1 MSSTGT
7 RGVLL
12 GVGEVARRLDVS
24 KATVYRLVA
33 SGELPAIRL
42 GGIGASVRLDEAT
55 LERWIR
61 DHQTT
66 AKENQHG

>member
-1 MSSTGT
+1 MLDAGQ
-7 RGVLL
+7 
-12 GVGEVARRLDVS
+12 VAERLNIS
-24 KATVYRLVA
+24 KQSVYRLVA

-66 AKENQHG
+66 PKEDQHG